1 VTILKRETAARRAF
15 IWVLVYAI
23 PTFQAT
29 LPVEDPDFWWHLRT
43 GQWIVEHGWVPMVD
57 AFSAHGMGKPWVAY
71 SWLFEIII
79 YAIYSVV
86 GLVGIVI
93 FTVVMSLLIALAVH
107 ALMRMARLPFVLEVV
122 VMAVALGSLKPMI
135 SPRSWLF
142 TILFFALELSV
153 LLNVRR
159 SGNTNLLWTLP
170 ALFALWA
177 NIHIQFIYGLAAVVF
192 LVMEVV
198 VSQLRG
204 STPETKALAGLPLA
218 RLCGVAATCVLATFF
233 TPYHYHLFRPIIEIS
248 AQTGVFST
256 VAELHPLLFRS
267 LADWFVLALVLVAVF
282 LLGWGRQWR
291 VFPSLL
297 LLMGVF
303 LAFRAR
309 RDAWVVV
316 VAALAVICE
325 FRRNAVAADVYS
337 FSRSGIVAIA
347 AAVALSTFLIGNYR
361 GITNQQLER
370 VVEQQFPV
378 KAVEFIIHHQLP
390 GPLFNNFDWGGYLIW
405 HLHGWPVSIDNRGN
419 VHGDERIERSLATWS
434 GAAGWSDDPDLAN
447 ARLVV
452 GELGRPLISLLR
464 LDPRFKL
471 VYEDSTAVVFVR
483 ASGKN

>member
-1 VTILKRETAARRAF
+1 MTLSKTETAARRAF
-15 IWVLVYAI
+15 IWVLIYSI

-43 GQWIVEHGWVPMVD
+43 GQWIVEHGWVPTVD

-93 FTVVMSLLIALAVH
+93 FTVAISLLIALAVH
-107 ALMRMARLPFVLEVV
+107 ALARMAGLPFVLEVL
-122 VMAVALGSLKPMI
+122 VMAVALGSMKPSI

-142 TILFFALELSV
+142 TILFFAVELSV

-159 SGNTNLLWTLP
+159 SGKINPLWMLP
-170 ALFALWA
+170 PLFALWA
-177 NIHIQFIYGLAAVVF
+177 NLHIQFIYGLAAVVF
-192 LVMEVV
+192 FVAEVV

-204 STPETKALAGLPLA
+204 PTPDTRALAGLPLA
-218 RLCGVAATCVLATFF
+218 RLCGVAVACVLATFF
-233 TPYHYHLFRPIIEIS
+233 TPYHYHLFQPIFEIS

-256 VAELHPLLFRS
+256 VAELHPLFFRS
-267 LADWFVLALVLVAVF
+267 PADWFVLALTLVAVF

-291 VFPSLL
+291 IFPSLL

-316 VAALAVICE
+316 VAAIAVIGE

-337 FSRSGIVAIA
+337 FSKSGIVAIA
-347 AAVALSTFLIGNYR
+347 GAVALSTFLIGSYR
-361 GITNQQLER
+361 GMTNQRLER

-378 KAVEFIIHHQLP
+378 NAVEFIIKHRLA

-405 HLHGWPVSIDNRGN
+405 HLRELPVSIDNRGN

-434 GAAGWSDDPDLAN
+434 GAAGWSDDPDLTK

-452 GELGRPLISLLR
+452 ADVGRPLVSLLR
-464 LDPRFKL
+464 LDPRFAL
-471 VYEDSTAVVFVR
+471 VYEDKTAVVFVK
-483 ASGKN
+483 ASEKN

>member
-1 VTILKRETAARRAF
+1 MTLSTTETAARRAF

-43 GQWIVEHGWVPMVD
+43 GQWIVERGWVPTVD

-79 YAIYSVV
+79 YAVYSVL

-93 FTVVMSLLIALAVH
+93 FTVAMSLLIALAVH
-107 ALMRMARLPFVLEVV
+107 ALVRMARLSFVLEVL
-122 VMAVALGSLKPMI
+122 VMAVALGSMKPVI

-142 TILFFALELSV
+142 TILFFAVEVWV

-159 SGNTNLLWTLP
+159 SGKVNLLWTLP
-170 ALFALWA
+170 PLFALWA
-177 NIHIQFIYGLAAVVF
+177 NLHIQFIYGFAAFAFFV
-192 LVMEVV
+192 LEAV

-204 STPETKALAGLPLA
+204 SAPNSRTLAGLPLTG
-218 RLCGVAATCVLATFF
+218 LCGVAAACVLAMFF
-233 TPYHYHLFRPIIEIS
+233 TPYHYHLLRPIFEIS

-256 VAELHPLLFRS
+256 VAELHPLFFRS
-267 LADWFVLALVLVAVF
+267 PADWFVLALTLVAVF

-291 VFPSLL
+291 IFPSLL

-303 LAFRAR
+303 LGFRAR

-316 VAALAVICE
+316 VAALAVIGE

-337 FSRSGIVAIA
+337 FSKSGILAIA
-347 AAVALSTFLIGNYR
+347 GAVALSTFLIGNYR
-361 GITNQQLER
+361 GITNQRLEQ

-378 KAVEFIIHHQLP
+378 KAANFIIEHRLP

-405 HLHGWPVSIDNRGN
+405 HLRELPVSIDNRGN
-419 VHGDERIERSLATWS
+419 VHGDERIARSLATWS
-434 GAAGWSDDPDLAN
+434 GAAGWSDDPDLTN

-452 GELGRPLISLLR
+452 GDAGRPLISLLR
-464 LDPRFKL
+464 LDLRFQL
-471 VYEDSTAVVFVR
+471 VYEDSTAMVFVR
-483 ASGKN
+483 AGDKN